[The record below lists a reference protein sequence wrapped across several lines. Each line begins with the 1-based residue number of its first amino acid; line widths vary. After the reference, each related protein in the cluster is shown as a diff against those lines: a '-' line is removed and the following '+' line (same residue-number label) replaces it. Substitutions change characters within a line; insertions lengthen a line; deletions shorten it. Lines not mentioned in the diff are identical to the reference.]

1 MMWCCGPVA
10 VILVQIRYRISNE
23 LMDWMGERC
32 PGILPFRSE
41 SRLSVSLL
49 APTRVFPSGLLSE
62 NRKHTCHNDFALV
75 FFVKCFQ
82 IFFYFF
88 FSLFHFISICRTN
101 RLAVDAVKVNLLQP
115 LCWCCFAGP
124 KFSQLVAK
132 GKYSSLVLA
141 HFARLYFRARFTLR
155 LQLQAKVPL
164 VEYLSQNIL
173 FGFQRS
179 VFDFLIFL
187 CFPGWLAGPATAAR

>member
-1 MMWCCGPVA
+1 MWCCGPVA
-10 VILVQIRYRISNE
+10 VILVQIRYIISNE

-49 APTRVFPSGLLSE
+49 APTRVVPSGLLSE

-88 FSLFHFISICRTN
+88 FSLFSLH
-101 RLAVDAVKVNLLQP
+101 LNLSHKSASRG
-115 LCWCCFAGP
+115 CCQ
-124 KFSQLVAK
+124 SE
-132 GKYSSLVLA
+132 SSSTTLLMLFRWTQILTVGCQRQIF
-141 HFARLYFRARFTLR
+141 FARSRSLCSIIF
-155 LQLQAKVPL
+155 
-164 VEYLSQNIL
+164 S
-173 FGFQRS
+173 RS
-179 VFDFLIFL
+179 VYT
-187 CFPGWLAGPATAAR
+187 PVTAASQSATS